1 MFSQDEQP
9 VDRAHFPLYIYYI
22 GIAIYEMYRV
32 FRVLCYSHVAF
43 VYAPHVVQ
51 LLVCR
56 PPPPSPILGPPGTSA
71 LEFVCRLQYELS
83 WTQFPELVRFSVVTK
98 SEGKTHLVLTFTVR
112 VYI

>member
-1 MFSQDEQP
+1 MKCIGFFEFC
-9 VDRAHFPLYIYYI
+9 VIRTLPLCTHLMSCNSWC
-22 GIAIYEMYRV
+22 AD
-32 FRVLCYSHVAF
+32 
-43 VYAPHVVQ
+43 
-51 LLVCR
+51 
-56 PPPPSPILGPPGTSA
+56 PPPPSPSLGPPGTSA

>member
-1 MFSQDEQP
+1 MLFARCLCVRTSC
-9 VDRAHFPLYIYYI
+9 RATL
-22 GIAIYEMYRV
+22 G
-32 FRVLCYSHVAF
+32 
-43 VYAPHVVQ
+43 VQ
-51 LLVCR
+51 T
-56 PPPPSPILGPPGTSA
+56 PPPSPILGPPGTSA